1 MFLSIQTIANKVA
14 IDTQISKKDANINH
28 QGALTKFTDA
38 LDNASVATGVLD
50 ANAKHEIPDSTRTLY
65 KKITDKV
72 TSELDVRLNSREK
85 AISYSRN
92 SIDAILN
99 EPIEVEMTPQD
110 LKRAIIFARLGID
123 YEKVKE
129 LEAKIDL
136 LTLAKE
142 EIEQSIALTA
152 TDKAALLE
160 QIEEEQTNLN
170 EKIEALM
177 KGHEGK
183 ELDALEQVLYGK
195 QANGVDLLANLQQ
208 ASEYHLQLRAGE

>member
-38 LDNASVATGVLD
+38 LDNASVAIGVFD

-152 TDKAALLE
+152 TDKATLLE

>member
-50 ANAKHEIPDSTRTLY
+50 ANVKHEIPDSTRTLY